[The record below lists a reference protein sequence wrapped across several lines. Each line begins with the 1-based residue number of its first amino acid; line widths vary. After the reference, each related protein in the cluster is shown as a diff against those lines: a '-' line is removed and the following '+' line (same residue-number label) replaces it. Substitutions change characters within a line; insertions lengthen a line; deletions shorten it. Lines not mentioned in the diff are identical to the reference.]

1 MSDPAAKPDPI
12 EHANAVL
19 EPADARGADGSRVQP
34 VISEDDLAIPD
45 LTDEEQEAFVA
56 ALNE

>member
-12 EHANAVL
+12 EHANALFWNPPTL
-19 EPADARGADGSRVQP
+19 EQLMASVQP
-34 VISEDDLAIPD
+34 LISEDDLAIPD